1 MTTTKSNYYNT
12 FVALYNE
19 SVKHDN
25 ALGKCDHS
33 WARQLARTWASIN
46 LKNKNAIEKFMNE
59 WDEFYYHMFD

>member
-1 MTTTKSNYYNT
+1 MTTTKSKYYNT

-33 WARQLARTWASIN
+33 WARQLARTWANIN
-46 LKNKNAIEKFMNE
+46 LKNKNAIEKFMSE
-59 WDEFYYHMFD
+59 WDDFYYHMFD